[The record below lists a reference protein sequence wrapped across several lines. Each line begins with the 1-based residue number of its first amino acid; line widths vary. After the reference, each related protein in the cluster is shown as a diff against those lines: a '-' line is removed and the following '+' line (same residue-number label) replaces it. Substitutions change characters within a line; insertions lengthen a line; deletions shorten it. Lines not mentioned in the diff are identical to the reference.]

1 MHAAIAEA
9 VAIAAGSSLALLIS
23 AIPVEIVMVP
33 SRLKLP
39 HRLKQSPPGGAIPE
53 PVSFTDCSFILQC
66 FPCTACSPRKAL
78 RGCCP
83 DTGSLRRLVDC
94 ELIRPRPRASGVD
107 LVCCVAVH
115 RENDDVEISPGIDC
129 VDDVCHE
136 YGRYHAQI
144 FLHAME
150 NAV

>member
-1 MHAAIAEA
+1 MNGSLKKGRFFCVLGERYLCTVLYGA
-9 VAIAAGSSLALLIS
+9 V
-23 AIPVEIVMVP
+23 M
-33 SRLKLP
+33 RLGTKLFVP

-107 LVCCVAVH
+107 LVCCV
-115 RENDDVEISPGIDC
+115 
-129 VDDVCHE
+129 VCE
-136 YGRYHAQI
+136 S
-144 FLHAME
+144 
-150 NAV
+150 